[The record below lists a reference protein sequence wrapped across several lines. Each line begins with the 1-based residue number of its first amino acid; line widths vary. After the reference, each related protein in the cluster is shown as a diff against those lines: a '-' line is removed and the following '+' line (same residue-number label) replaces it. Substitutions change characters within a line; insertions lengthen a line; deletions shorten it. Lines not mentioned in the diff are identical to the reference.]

1 LLAVVAALA
10 VFDPDDE
17 VAVAALPSVCGAGA
31 LGLHAA
37 KEKLMTA
44 RTRAA
49 EYLGMFG
56 FCEIKCAAF

>member
-1 LLAVVAALA
+1 LPVVAALA
-10 VFDPDDE
+10 VFAPDDE

-44 RTRAA
+44 RTTAA
-49 EYLGMFG
+49 E
-56 FCEIKCAAF
+56 